1 MGNRSMNE
9 PNVTR
14 RSFLRAPAA
23 AAALAGVAPFLL
35 SAQSSHGAGLAGAG
49 IPQAGGARDDVV
61 IERDLPGKP
70 NAGKVLAAIQPH
82 ADDIPLFA
90 GGLVAKLI
98 REGYTGYLI
107 RTTID
112 DAAGPGV
119 GAESVIANYRD
130 NLEVARALGLKKAY
144 DLNYRNHQMDGV
156 ERLEYRAR
164 LIFLIRLLKIDTVI
178 CYDPWGAYEENPDH
192 YFTAQGVEAACWM
205 AGGDK
210 DYPEHFDA
218 GLQPHSVTPKY
229 YHARGPQLVNRVVD
243 ISSVIDT
250 KVAANLANKAQGPA
264 GETGAKLRARLA
276 LEGKRLPMLG
286 NDDATANREYI
297 KQVVLKRDR
306 ELGAKYGLQFAEAYH
321 YIGPSTAAAEL
332 EELIRRNAV
341 SSRRE

>member
-1 MGNRSMNE
+1 MASLTA
-9 PNVTR
+9 V
-14 RSFLRAPAA
+14 
-23 AAALAGVAPFLL
+23 AG
-35 SAQSSHGAGLAGAG
+35 SGRGWAQ
-49 IPQAGGARDDVV
+49 DNVV

-70 NAGKVLAAIQPH
+70 HSGKVLAAIQPH
-82 ADDIPLFA
+82 VDDIPIFA

-130 NLEVARALGLKKAY
+130 NLEVARILGLKKAY

-164 LIFLIRLLKIDTVI
+164 LIFLFRLLKVDTVI
-178 CYDPWGAYEENPDH
+178 AYDPWGAYEENPDH

-218 GLQPHSVTPKY
+218 GLKPHSVTAKY

-243 ISSVIDT
+243 TSSMIDV
-250 KVAANLANKAQGPA
+250 KIAANLANKAQGPA
-264 GETGAKLRARLA
+264 GETGARLRARLA
-276 LEGKRLPMLG
+276 AEGKRLPILG
-286 NDDATANREYI
+286 DDDASANREYI
-297 KQVVLKRDR
+297 RQVVLKKDR
-306 ELGAKYGLQFAEAYH
+306 QLGAQYGLQHAEAYH
-321 YIGPSTAAAEL
+321 YIGPPSEPAEL
-332 EELIRRNAV
+332 EELIRRDAV
-341 SSRRE
+341 SR

>member
-1 MGNRSMNE
+1 MTS
-9 PNVTR
+9 
-14 RSFLRAPAA
+14 LAA
-23 AAALAGVAPFLL
+23 AARPGRVW
-35 SAQSSHGAGLAGAG
+35 AQN
-49 IPQAGGARDDVV
+49 DVV

-70 NAGKVLAAIQPH
+70 HTGKVLAAIQPH
-82 ADDIPLFA
+82 ADDIPIFA

-112 DAAGPGV
+112 DAAGPGT

-178 CYDPWGAYEENPDH
+178 AYDPWGAYEENPDH

-218 GLQPHSVTPKY
+218 GLKPHSVSSKY
-229 YHARGPQLVNRVVD
+229 YHARGPQLVNRIVD
-243 ISSVIDT
+243 IGSVIDV
-250 KVAANLANKAQGPA
+250 KIAANLANKAQGPA

-276 LEGKRLPMLG
+276 GEGKRLPMLG
-286 NDDATANREYI
+286 DDDASANREYI
-297 KQVVLKRDR
+297 KQVVLKKDR
-306 ELGAKYGLQFAEAYH
+306 QLGAKYGLQYAEAYH
-321 YIGPSTAAAEL
+321 YIGPSTEPAEL
-332 EELIRRNAV
+332 EELIRNNAV
-341 SSRRE
+341 SR

>member
-1 MGNRSMNE
+1 ME
-9 PNVTR
+9 CTR
-14 RSFLRAPAA
+14 RLFVASLAAIASRGPARAQ
-23 AAALAGVAPFLL
+23 GEVA
-35 SAQSSHGAGLAGAG
+35 
-49 IPQAGGARDDVV
+49 

-70 NAGKVLAAIQPH
+70 HAGKVLAAIQPH
-82 ADDIPLFA
+82 ADDIPIFA

-98 REGYTGYLI
+98 SEGYTGYLI

-130 NLEVARALGLKKAY
+130 NLEVARVLGLKKAY

-164 LIFLIRLLKIDTVI
+164 LIFLFRLLQIDAVI
-178 CYDPWGAYEENPDH
+178 CYDPWGSYEENPDH

-218 GLQPHSVTPKY
+218 GLKPHSVTTKY
-229 YHARGPQLVNRVVD
+229 YHARGPQLVNRIVD

-250 KVAANLANKAQGPA
+250 KVAANLANRAQGPA
-264 GETGAKLRARLA
+264 GETGARLRARLA
-276 LEGKRLPMLG
+276 AEGKRLPMLG
-286 NDDATANREYI
+286 EDDVTANREYI
-297 KQVVLKRDR
+297 KQVVLKKDR
-306 ELGAKYGLQFAEAYH
+306 ELGSKYGLQYAEAYH
-321 YIGPSTAAAEL
+321 YIGPPTASAEL

-341 SSRRE
+341 SK

>member
-1 MGNRSMNE
+1 MDC
-9 PNVTR
+9 TR
-14 RSFLRAPAA
+14 RLFVAS
-23 AAALAGVAPFLL
+23 LAGIA
-35 SAQSSHGAGLAGAG
+35 SQGLAKAQGEVA
-49 IPQAGGARDDVV
+49 

-70 NAGKVLAAIQPH
+70 HAGKVLAAIQPH
-82 ADDIPLFA
+82 ADDIPIFA

-98 REGYTGYLI
+98 SEGYTGYLI

-130 NLEVARALGLKKAY
+130 NLEVARVLGLKKAY

-164 LIFLIRLLKIDTVI
+164 LIFLFRLLGIDTVI
-178 CYDPWGAYEENPDH
+178 CYDPWGSYEENPDH

-218 GLQPHSVTPKY
+218 GLKPHSVTTKY
-229 YHARGPQLVNRVVD
+229 YHARGPQLVNRIVD

-250 KVAANLANKAQGPA
+250 KVAANLANRAQGPA
-264 GETGAKLRARLA
+264 GETGARLRTRLA
-276 LEGKRLPMLG
+276 AEGKRLPMLG
-286 NDDATANREYI
+286 DDDVTANREYI
-297 KQVVLKRDR
+297 KQVVLKKDR
-306 ELGAKYGLQFAEAYH
+306 ELGSKYGLQYAEAYH
-321 YIGPSTAAAEL
+321 YIGPPTASAEL
-332 EELIRRNAV
+332 EELIRMNAV
-341 SSRRE
+341 GK

>member
-1 MGNRSMNE
+1 M
-9 PNVTR
+9 TR
-14 RSFLRAPAA
+14 RAL
-23 AAALAGVAPFLL
+23 LAGVAALAKPGRGW
-35 SAQSSHGAGLAGAG
+35 AQN
-49 IPQAGGARDDVV
+49 DVV
-61 IERDLPGKP
+61 IERDLPGRP
-70 NAGKVLAAIQPH
+70 HGGKVLAAIQPH
-82 ADDIPLFA
+82 ADDIPIFA

-130 NLEVARALGLKKAY
+130 NLEVARVLGLKKAY

-156 ERLEYRAR
+156 ERLEYRGR

-178 CYDPWGAYEENPDH
+178 CYDPWGHYEENPDH

-205 AGGDK
+205 AGGNK

-218 GLQPHSVTPKY
+218 GLQPHAVTTKY
-229 YHARGPQLVNRVVD
+229 YHARGPQLVNRIVD

-250 KVAANLANKAQGPA
+250 KIAANLANKAQGPA

-276 LEGKRLPMLG
+276 AEGKKLPMLG
-286 NDDATANREYI
+286 DDDATANREYI
-297 KQVVLKRDR
+297 RHVVLKNDR
-306 ELGAKYGLQFAEAYH
+306 QLGEKYGLQFAEAYH
-321 YIGPSTAAAEL
+321 YIGPPSDQAEL
-332 EELIRRNAV
+332 DELLRKSAV
-341 SSRRE
+341 SR

>member
-1 MGNRSMNE
+1 MER
-9 PNVTR
+9 VTR
-14 RSFLRAPAA
+14 RLFVAS
-23 AAALAGVAPFLL
+23 LAGIASQGPARAQGEVA
-35 SAQSSHGAGLAGAG
+35 
-49 IPQAGGARDDVV
+49 

-70 NAGKVLAAIQPH
+70 HAGKVLAAIQPH
-82 ADDIPLFA
+82 ADDIPIFA

-98 REGYTGYLI
+98 SEGYTGYLI

-130 NLEVARALGLKKAY
+130 NLEVARVLGLKKAY

-156 ERLEYRAR
+156 ERLEYRGR
-164 LIFLIRLLKIDTVI
+164 LIFLFRLLRIDTVI
-178 CYDPWGAYEENPDH
+178 CYDPWGSYEENPDH

-218 GLQPHSVTPKY
+218 GLKPHSVTTKY
-229 YHARGPQLVNRVVD
+229 YHARGPQLVNRIVD

-250 KVAANLANKAQGPA
+250 KVAANLANRAQGPA
-264 GETGAKLRARLA
+264 GETGARLRARLA
-276 LEGKRLPMLG
+276 AEGKRLPMLG
-286 NDDATANREYI
+286 DDDATANREYI
-297 KQVVLKRDR
+297 KQVVLKKDR
-306 ELGAKYGLQFAEAYH
+306 ELGSKYGLQYAEAYH
-321 YIGPSTAAAEL
+321 YIGPPTASEEL

-341 SSRRE
+341 GR

>member
-1 MGNRSMNE
+1 MF
-9 PNVTR
+9 V
-14 RSFLRAPAA
+14 
-23 AAALAGVAPFLL
+23 
-35 SAQSSHGAGLAGAG
+35 AGLAGTALA
-49 IPQAGGARDDVV
+49 QSDVV
-61 IERDLPGKP
+61 VERDLPGRP
-70 NAGKVLAAIQPH
+70 HAGKVLAAIQPH
-82 ADDIPLFA
+82 ADDIPIFS

-130 NLEVARALGLKKAY
+130 NLEVARVLGLKKSY

-156 ERLEYRAR
+156 ERLEYRGR
-164 LIFLIRLLKIDTVI
+164 LIFLFRLLKVDTVI
-178 CYDPWGAYEENPDH
+178 CYDPWGSYEENPDH

-205 AGGDK
+205 SGGDK

-218 GLQPHSVTPKY
+218 GVLPHSVTSKY

-264 GETGAKLRARLA
+264 GETGAKLRAKLA
-276 LEGKRLPMLG
+276 REGKRLPMLG
-286 NDDATANREYI
+286 DDDATANREYV

-306 ELGAKYGLQFAEAYH
+306 ELGAKYGVQFAEAYH
-321 YIGPSTAAAEL
+321 YIGPATDQADL
-332 EELIRRNAV
+332 DELIHKNAV
-341 SSRRE
+341 PAVRR

>member
-1 MGNRSMNE
+1 MDC
-9 PNVTR
+9 VTR
-14 RSFLRAPAA
+14 RLFVAS
-23 AAALAGVAPFLL
+23 LAGIASQGPARAQGEVA
-35 SAQSSHGAGLAGAG
+35 
-49 IPQAGGARDDVV
+49 

-70 NAGKVLAAIQPH
+70 HAGKVLAAIQPH
-82 ADDIPLFA
+82 ADDIPIFA

-98 REGYTGYLI
+98 SEGYTGYLI

-130 NLEVARALGLKKAY
+130 NLEVARVLGLKKAY

-164 LIFLIRLLKIDTVI
+164 LIFLFRLLRIDAVI
-178 CYDPWGAYEENPDH
+178 CYDPWGSYEENPDH

-218 GLQPHSVTPKY
+218 GLKPHSVTTKY
-229 YHARGPQLVNRVVD
+229 YHARGPQLVNRIVD

-250 KVAANLANKAQGPA
+250 KVAANLANRAQGPA
-264 GETGAKLRARLA
+264 GDTGARLRTRLA
-276 LEGKRLPMLG
+276 AEGKRLPMLG
-286 NDDATANREYI
+286 GDDATANREYI

-306 ELGAKYGLQFAEAYH
+306 ELGSKYGLQYAEAYH
-321 YIGPSTAAAEL
+321 YIGPPTASEEL

-341 SSRRE
+341 GK

>member
-1 MGNRSMNE
+1 MNK

-14 RSFLRAPAA
+14 RSFLKAPAT
-23 AAALAGVAPFLL
+23 AAALAGVAPFML
-35 SAQSSHGAGLAGAG
+35 SAQSPNDAGLAGAA
-49 IPQAGGARDDVV
+49 IPQVSRAQNDVV

-82 ADDIPLFA
+82 ADDIPIFA

-218 GLQPHSVTPKY
+218 GLQPHSVTTKY
-229 YHARGPQLVNRVVD
+229 YHGRGPQLVNRVVD

-286 NDDATANREYI
+286 NDDATANREYV

-321 YIGPSTAAAEL
+321 YIGPSTDKAEL

>member
-1 MGNRSMNE
+1 MAS
-9 PNVTR
+9 
-14 RSFLRAPAA
+14 LAA
-23 AAALAGVAPFLL
+23 ATRPGRGW
-35 SAQSSHGAGLAGAG
+35 AQNN
-49 IPQAGGARDDVV
+49 VV

-70 NAGKVLAAIQPH
+70 HSGKVLAAIQPH
-82 ADDIPLFA
+82 ADDIPIFA

-130 NLEVARALGLKKAY
+130 NLEVARALGLNKAY

-178 CYDPWGAYEENPDH
+178 TYDPWGAYEENPDH

-218 GLQPHSVTPKY
+218 GLKPHAVTSKY

-243 ISSVIDT
+243 ISSVIDV

-264 GETGAKLRARLA
+264 GESGAKLRVRLA
-276 LEGKRLPMLG
+276 AEGKRLPMLG
-286 NDDATANREYI
+286 DDDASANREYI
-297 KQVVLKRDR
+297 KHVVLKRDLQ
-306 ELGAKYGLQFAEAYH
+306 LGAKYGLQYAEAYH
-321 YIGPSTAAAEL
+321 YIGPSTEPTEL
-332 EELIRRNAV
+332 DELIRKNAV
-341 SSRRE
+341 RK

>member
-1 MGNRSMNE
+1 MER
-9 PNVTR
+9 VTR
-14 RSFLRAPAA
+14 RLFVAS
-23 AAALAGVAPFLL
+23 LAGIASPGPAR
-35 SAQSSHGAGLAGAG
+35 AQ
-49 IPQAGGARDDVV
+49 DDVV

-70 NAGKVLAAIQPH
+70 HIGKVLAAIQPH
-82 ADDIPLFA
+82 ADDIPIFA

-98 REGYTGYLI
+98 SEGYTGYLI

-130 NLEVARALGLKKAY
+130 NLEVARVLGLQKAY

-164 LIFLIRLLKIDTVI
+164 LIFLFRLLRIDAVI
-178 CYDPWGAYEENPDH
+178 CYDPWGSYEENPDH

-218 GLQPHSVTPKY
+218 GVKPHSVTTKY
-229 YHARGPQLVNRVVD
+229 YHARGPQLVNRIVD

-250 KVAANLANKAQGPA
+250 KVAANLANRAQGPA
-264 GETGAKLRARLA
+264 GETGARLRARLA
-276 LEGKRLPMLG
+276 AEGKRLPMLG
-286 NDDATANREYI
+286 DDAATANREYI
-297 KQVVLKRDR
+297 KQVVLKKDR
-306 ELGAKYGLQFAEAYH
+306 QLGTKYGLQYAEAYH
-321 YIGPSTAAAEL
+321 YIGPPTASEEL

-341 SSRRE
+341 GR

>member
-1 MGNRSMNE
+1 MAS
-9 PNVTR
+9 
-14 RSFLRAPAA
+14 
-23 AAALAGVAPFLL
+23 LAGIASQRPARAQGDVA
-35 SAQSSHGAGLAGAG
+35 
-49 IPQAGGARDDVV
+49 

-70 NAGKVLAAIQPH
+70 HAGKVLAAIQPH
-82 ADDIPLFA
+82 ADDIPIFA

-98 REGYTGYLI
+98 SEGYTGYLI

-130 NLEVARALGLKKAY
+130 NLEVARVLGLKKAY

-164 LIFLIRLLKIDTVI
+164 LIFLFRLLRIDTVI
-178 CYDPWGAYEENPDH
+178 CYDPWGSYEENPDH

-218 GLQPHSVTPKY
+218 GLKPHSVTTKY
-229 YHARGPQLVNRVVD
+229 YHARGPQLVNRIVD

-250 KVAANLANKAQGPA
+250 KVAANLANRAQGPA
-264 GETGAKLRARLA
+264 GDTGARLRARLA
-276 LEGKRLPMLG
+276 AEGKRLPMLG

-297 KQVVLKRDR
+297 KQVVLKKDR
-306 ELGAKYGLQFAEAYH
+306 ELGSKYGLQYAEAYH
-321 YIGPSTAAAEL
+321 YIGPPTASEEL

-341 SSRRE
+341 GR

>member
-1 MGNRSMNE
+1 MDC
-9 PNVTR
+9 TR
-14 RSFLRAPAA
+14 RLFVAS
-23 AAALAGVAPFLL
+23 LAGIASQGPARAQGEVA
-35 SAQSSHGAGLAGAG
+35 
-49 IPQAGGARDDVV
+49 

-70 NAGKVLAAIQPH
+70 HAGKVLAAIQPH
-82 ADDIPLFA
+82 ADDIPIFA

-98 REGYTGYLI
+98 SEGYTGYLI

-130 NLEVARALGLKKAY
+130 NLEVARVLGLKKAY

-164 LIFLIRLLKIDTVI
+164 LIFLFRLLRIDAVI
-178 CYDPWGAYEENPDH
+178 CYDPWGSYEENPDH

-218 GLQPHSVTPKY
+218 GLKPHSVTTKY
-229 YHARGPQLVNRVVD
+229 YHARGPQLVNRIVD

-250 KVAANLANKAQGPA
+250 KVAANLANRAQGPA
-264 GETGAKLRARLA
+264 GETGARLRARLA
-276 LEGKRLPMLG
+276 AEGKRLPMLG
-286 NDDATANREYI
+286 DDDVTANREYI
-297 KQVVLKRDR
+297 KQVVLKKDR
-306 ELGAKYGLQFAEAYH
+306 ELGSKYGLQYAEAYH
-321 YIGPSTAAAEL
+321 YIGPPRASEEL

-341 SSRRE
+341 GR

>member
-1 MGNRSMNE
+1 MAS
-9 PNVTR
+9 
-14 RSFLRAPAA
+14 
-23 AAALAGVAPFLL
+23 LAGIA
-35 SAQSSHGAGLAGAG
+35 SAG
-49 IPQAGGARDDVV
+49 QARAQDDVV

-70 NAGKVLAAIQPH
+70 HIGKVLAAIQPH
-82 ADDIPLFA
+82 ADDIPIFA

-98 REGYTGYLI
+98 SEGYTGYLI

-130 NLEVARALGLKKAY
+130 NLEVARVLGLKKAY

-164 LIFLIRLLKIDTVI
+164 LIFLFRLLRIDTVI
-178 CYDPWGAYEENPDH
+178 CYDPWGSYEENPDH

-218 GLQPHSVTPKY
+218 GLKPHSITTKY
-229 YHARGPQLVNRVVD
+229 YHARGPQLVNRIVD

-250 KVAANLANKAQGPA
+250 KVAANVANRAQGPG
-264 GETGAKLRARLA
+264 GETGARLRARLA
-276 LEGKRLPMLG
+276 AEGKRLPMLG
-286 NDDATANREYI
+286 DDDATANREYI
-297 KQVVLKRDR
+297 KQVMLKKDR
-306 ELGAKYGLQFAEAYH
+306 QLGARYGFQYAEAYH
-321 YIGPSTAAAEL
+321 YIGPPTASEEL
-332 EELIRRNAV
+332 EDLIRRNAV
-341 SSRRE
+341 GR

>member
-1 MGNRSMNE
+1 M
-9 PNVTR
+9 
-14 RSFLRAPAA
+14 
-23 AAALAGVAPFLL
+23 
-35 SAQSSHGAGLAGAG
+35 AGLAAV
-49 IPQAGGARDDVV
+49 ARPGRGWAQENVV
-61 IERDLPGKP
+61 IERDLPGSP
-70 NAGKVLAAIQPH
+70 HAGKVLAAIQPH
-82 ADDIPLFA
+82 ADDIPIFA

-156 ERLEYRAR
+156 ERLEYRGR
-164 LIFLIRLLKIDTVI
+164 LIFLVRLLKIDTVI
-178 CYDPWGAYEENPDH
+178 TYDPWGAYEENPDH

-218 GLQPHSVTPKY
+218 GLKPHSVTTKY
-229 YHARGPQLVNRVVD
+229 YHARGPQLVNRIVD
-243 ISSVIDT
+243 IGSVIDV
-250 KVAANLANKAQGPA
+250 KIAANLANKAQGPA

-276 LEGKRLPMLG
+276 AEGKRLPMLG
-286 NDDATANREYI
+286 DNDAAANREYI
-297 KQVVLKRDR
+297 KQVVLKKDR
-306 ELGAKYGLQFAEAYH
+306 ELGAKYGLQYAEAYH
-321 YIGPSTAAAEL
+321 YIGPSTEPAEL
-332 EELIRRNAV
+332 EELIRKDAV
-341 SSRRE
+341 SR

>member
-1 MGNRSMNE
+1 MNC
-9 PNVTR
+9 VTR
-14 RSFLRAPAA
+14 RLFI
-23 AAALAGVAPFLL
+23 
-35 SAQSSHGAGLAGAG
+35 AGLTATSRPGRSWAQNN
-49 IPQAGGARDDVV
+49 IV

-70 NAGKVLAAIQPH
+70 HSGKVLAAIQPH
-82 ADDIPLFA
+82 ADDIPIFA

-130 NLEVARALGLKKAY
+130 NLEVARVLGLKKAY

-178 CYDPWGAYEENPDH
+178 TYDPWGAYEENPDH

-218 GLQPHSVTPKY
+218 GLKPHSVTTKY

-243 ISSVIDT
+243 IGSVVDVKI
-250 KVAANLANKAQGPA
+250 AANLANKAQGPA

-276 LEGKRLPMLG
+276 AEGKRLPMLG
-286 NDDATANREYI
+286 DDDASANREYI
-297 KQVVLKRDR
+297 KQVVLKRDH
-306 ELGAKYGLQFAEAYH
+306 ELGVKYGLQYAEGYH
-321 YIGPSTAAAEL
+321 YIGPSTEPAEL
-332 EELIRRNAV
+332 EELIRKNAV
-341 SSRRE
+341 TQ

>member
-1 MGNRSMNE
+1 MER
-9 PNVTR
+9 VTR
-14 RSFLRAPAA
+14 RLFVAS
-23 AAALAGVAPFLL
+23 LAGI
-35 SAQSSHGAGLAGAG
+35 AGAG
-49 IPQAGGARDDVV
+49 QARAQSEVV

-70 NAGKVLAAIQPH
+70 HTGKVLAAIQPH
-82 ADDIPLFA
+82 ADDIPIFA

-112 DAAGPGV
+112 DAAGHGV
-119 GAESVIANYRD
+119 AAESVIANYHD
-130 NLEVARALGLKKAY
+130 TLEVARALGLKKTY

-178 CYDPWGAYEENPDH
+178 CYDPWGSYEENPDH

-218 GLQPHSVTPKY
+218 GLKPHSVTTKY
-229 YHARGPQLVNRVVD
+229 YFARGPQLVNRIVD

-264 GETGAKLRARLA
+264 GETGARLRARLA
-276 LEGKRLPMLG
+276 SEGKRLPMLG
-286 NDDATANREYI
+286 DNDATANREYV
-297 KQVVLKRDR
+297 KQVVLKKDR
-306 ELGAKYGLQFAEAYH
+306 QLGAKYGLQYAEAYH
-321 YIGPSTAAAEL
+321 YIGPPTASEEL
-332 EELIRRNAV
+332 EELIRTNAV
-341 SSRRE
+341 GR

>member
-1 MGNRSMNE
+1 MSD
-9 PNVTR
+9 VTR
-14 RSFLRAPAA
+14 RLFM
-23 AAALAGVAPFLL
+23 
-35 SAQSSHGAGLAGAG
+35 AGLAAV
-49 IPQAGGARDDVV
+49 ARPGRGWAQENVV
-61 IERDLPGKP
+61 IERDLPGSP
-70 NAGKVLAAIQPH
+70 HAGKVLAAIQPH
-82 ADDIPLFA
+82 ADDIPIFA

-156 ERLEYRAR
+156 ERLEYRGR
-164 LIFLIRLLKIDTVI
+164 LIFLVRLLKIDTVI
-178 CYDPWGAYEENPDH
+178 TYDPWGAYEENPDH

-218 GLQPHSVTPKY
+218 GLKPHSVTTKY
-229 YHARGPQLVNRVVD
+229 YHARGPQLVNRIVD
-243 ISSVIDT
+243 IGSVIDV
-250 KVAANLANKAQGPA
+250 KIAANLANKAQGPA

-276 LEGKRLPMLG
+276 AEGKRLPMLG
-286 NDDATANREYI
+286 DNDAAANREYI
-297 KQVVLKRDR
+297 KQVVLKKDR
-306 ELGAKYGLQFAEAYH
+306 ELGAKYGLQYAEAYH
-321 YIGPSTAAAEL
+321 YIGPSTEPAEL
-332 EELIRRNAV
+332 EELIRKDAV
-341 SSRRE
+341 SR

>member
-1 MGNRSMNE
+1 VLRSCRPCILWLME
-9 PNVTR
+9 RVTR
-14 RSFLRAPAA
+14 RLFVAS
-23 AAALAGVAPFLL
+23 LAGIASPGPAR
-35 SAQSSHGAGLAGAG
+35 AQ
-49 IPQAGGARDDVV
+49 DDVV

-70 NAGKVLAAIQPH
+70 HIGKVLAAIQPH
-82 ADDIPLFA
+82 ADDIPIFA

-98 REGYTGYLI
+98 SEGYTGYLI

-130 NLEVARALGLKKAY
+130 NLEVARVLGLQKAY

-164 LIFLIRLLKIDTVI
+164 LIFLFRLLRIDAVI
-178 CYDPWGAYEENPDH
+178 CYDPWGSYEENPDH

-210 DYPEHFDA
+210 DYPEQFDA
-218 GLQPHSVTPKY
+218 GLKPHSVTTKY
-229 YHARGPQLVNRVVD
+229 YHARGPQLVNRIVD

-250 KVAANLANKAQGPA
+250 KVAANLANRAQGPA

-276 LEGKRLPMLG
+276 AEGKRLPMLG
-286 NDDATANREYI
+286 DDAATANREYI
-297 KQVVLKRDR
+297 KQVVLKKDR
-306 ELGAKYGLQFAEAYH
+306 QLGTKYGLQYAEAYH
-321 YIGPSTAAAEL
+321 YIGPPTASEEL

-341 SSRRE
+341 GR

>member
-1 MGNRSMNE
+1 MTRRLFVAGIGAAAGSQAGRAQS
-9 PNVTR
+9 NVT
-14 RSFLRAPAA
+14 
-23 AAALAGVAPFLL
+23 V
-35 SAQSSHGAGLAGAG
+35 
-49 IPQAGGARDDVV
+49 
-61 IERDLPGKP
+61 ERDLPGKP
-70 NAGKVLAAIQPH
+70 HAGKVLAAIQPH
-82 ADDIPLFA
+82 ADDIPIFA

-164 LIFLIRLLKIDTVI
+164 LIFLFRLLKVDTVI
-178 CYDPWGAYEENPDH
+178 CYDPWGTYEENPDH

-218 GLQPHSVTPKY
+218 GMQPHAVTSKY

-276 LEGKRLPMLG
+276 RDGKRLPMLG
-286 NDDATANREYI
+286 NDDDTANREYI
-297 KQVVLKRDR
+297 KQVVLKGDR
-306 ELGAKYGLQFAEAYH
+306 ELGAKYGVHFAEAYH
-321 YIGPSTAAAEL
+321 YVGPSTDAVEL

-341 SSRRE
+341 GSRRQ

>member
-1 MGNRSMNE
+1 MICQI
-9 PNVTR
+9 TR
-14 RSFLRAPAA
+14 RLFIS
-23 AAALAGVAPFLL
+23 
-35 SAQSSHGAGLAGAG
+35 GLAGASVSQIG
-49 IPQAGGARDDVV
+49 QAQNDVV
-61 IERDLPGKP
+61 IERDLPGRP
-70 NAGKVLAAIQPH
+70 HTGKVLAAIQPH
-82 ADDIPLFA
+82 ADDIPIFA

-164 LIFLIRLLKIDTVI
+164 LIFLFRLLKIDTVI
-178 CYDPWGAYEENPDH
+178 CYDPWGSYEENPDH

-218 GLQPHSVTPKY
+218 GLATALRYQEVLPR
-229 YHARGPQLVNRVVD
+229 ARAAVGESRGGYQLRD
-243 ISSVIDT
+243 RHQGGGEPGE
-250 KVAANLANKAQGPA
+250 QGPGPSGRDRCEA
-264 GETGAKLRARLA
+264 ESQVGA
-276 LEGKRLPMLG
+276 EGKRLPMLG
-286 NDDATANREYI
+286 DDDATANREYV

-321 YIGPSTAAAEL
+321 YIGPATDQTEL
-332 EELIRRNAV
+332 DELIRRNAV
-341 SSRRE
+341 PSRRE